1 MDGVIYREYQP
12 NDFDM
17 LSEIIKITWNHG
29 KYYSYGVSCRVADA
43 YLRFCLSEQTFAQ
56 VAEVNEKTVG
66 IIIGNNFLKRHFHFN
81 YFLYAMYDIICLSMS
96 KEGRNAWRFFRNID
110 KIYKELLSLQIKKY
124 DGELSFFVVHP
135 LYRNF
140 GIGNELYNRFYNY
153 AKINKINNFYVFTD
167 TSCNYNFYEKRNMKK
182 CGEKVKEVT
191 NVNCHEKISF
201 FMYENIY
208 NQI

>member
-110 KIYKELLSLQIKKY
+110 KIYKELLSLQIK
-124 DGELSFFVVHP
+124 
-135 LYRNF
+135 
-140 GIGNELYNRFYNY
+140 
-153 AKINKINNFYVFTD
+153 
-167 TSCNYNFYEKRNMKK
+167 NMM
-182 CGEKVKEVT
+182 
-191 NVNCHEKISF
+191 VNCLFLWSIHYIVILVLEMNCIIGFIIILK
-201 FMYENIY
+201 
-208 NQI
+208 

>member
-110 KIYKELLSLQIKKY
+110 KIYKDTYADNQIRHFQKSSHYKNKDSY
-124 DGELSFFVVHP
+124 FHQ
-135 LYRNF
+135 
-140 GIGNELYNRFYNY
+140 YNRLNQPL
-153 AKINKINNFYVFTD
+153 TD
-167 TSCNYNFYEKRNMKK
+167 PLHN
-182 CGEKVKEVT
+182 
-191 NVNCHEKISF
+191 SF
-201 FMYENIY
+201 PVYHRRHLTL
-208 NQI
+208 